1 MWRFLWVEFTP
12 EKMGRMIINDIIAD
26 ETPHGQNK
34 KVNILILIINFIKLI
49 IFINHFKIDE
59 REQRINQGLNLI

>member
-1 MWRFLWVEFTP
+1 
-12 EKMGRMIINDIIAD
+12 MIINDIIAD